1 MNWCFKQNKQV
12 IVEVKAMRLWKK
24 RLTNEKGS
32 ASIEFLGMVPLL
44 LLLFVMLW
52 QFLVVGYALIV
63 THSAVNEGAKVFAVT
78 EDPGQASAKASDVI
92 SKVGSSIRTGSFTVN
107 NSGDPD
113 FTAVMQT
120 EVELVFLPADMRKGL
135 PAIPIKQE
143 ATSRVIQ

>member
-1 MNWCFKQNKQV
+1 MD
-12 IVEVKAMRLWKK
+12 RWKK
-24 RLTNEKGS
+24 HIHNEKGS

-52 QFLVVGYALIV
+52 QFLIVGYALIV
-63 THSAVNEGAKVFAVT
+63 THSAVNEGAKVYAVT
-78 EDPGQASAKASDVI
+78 ENPLEASAKAHDVM
-92 SKVGSSIRTGSFTVN
+92 SKVGASIRQTVPLTVN
-107 NSGDPD
+107 YSGGSPD
-113 FTAVMQT
+113 FTAVLQT

>member
-1 MNWCFKQNKQV
+1 MG
-12 IVEVKAMRLWKK
+12 RWKK
-24 RLTNEKGS
+24 HIKNEKGS

-63 THSAVNEGAKVFAVT
+63 THSAVNEGAKVYAVT
-78 EDPGQASAKASDVI
+78 NDPDKAANKAAEVM
-92 SKVGSSIRTGSFTVN
+92 SKVGSSIRQKQSLNV
-107 NSGDPD
+107 SGGEMSPD
-113 FTAVMQT
+113 FTATLST

-135 PAIPIKQE
+135 PAIPITQE

>member
-1 MNWCFKQNKQV
+1 MGK
-12 IVEVKAMRLWKK
+12 WKK
-24 RLTNEKGS
+24 RIKNENGS

-63 THSAVNEGAKVFAVT
+63 THSAVNEGAKVYAVT
-78 EDPGQASAKASDVI
+78 NDPDKAADKAAEVM
-92 SKVGSSIRTGSFTVN
+92 SKVGGSVRQKQPLYV
-107 NSGDPD
+107 SGTLPD
-113 FTAVMQT
+113 FTATLNT
-120 EVELVFLPADMRKGL
+120 EVELVFLPADMRRGL